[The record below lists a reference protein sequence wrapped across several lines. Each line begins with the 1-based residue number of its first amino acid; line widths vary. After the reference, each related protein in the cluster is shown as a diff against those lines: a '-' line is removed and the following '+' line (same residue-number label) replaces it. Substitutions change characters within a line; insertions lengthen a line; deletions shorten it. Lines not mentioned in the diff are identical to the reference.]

1 MKKAKASVITQIYPK
16 VYFAQE
22 VLLPPPCCVAFRV
35 IAPELSLQD
44 LFPGH
49 FCEGKV
55 PVKCYRV
62 VLGFSNLCISTG
74 QTPGVILFA
83 RFMGNTPSE
92 LPC

>member
-1 MKKAKASVITQIYPK
+1 MKKAKASVVTQIYPK

-62 VLGFSNLCISTG
+62 VLGFNSF
-74 QTPGVILFA
+74 P
-83 RFMGNTPSE
+83 E
-92 LPC
+92 LLLGGTLVFLEVHLIPKAE